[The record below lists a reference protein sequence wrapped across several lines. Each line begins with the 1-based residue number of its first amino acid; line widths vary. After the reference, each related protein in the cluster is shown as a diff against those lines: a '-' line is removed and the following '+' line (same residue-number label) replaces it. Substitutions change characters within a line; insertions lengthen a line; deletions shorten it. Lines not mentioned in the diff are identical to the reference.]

1 VSDHTRRDSSER
13 EIAEPPIDKNAA
25 IEALASCRRELEDL
39 DREIIGLLAKR
50 VARSKEIGAL
60 KRVAGLPT
68 LDPAREADVIR
79 RAATVAREHGLSD
92 EKVRDIFWHVIGL
105 SRSAQTEGE

>member
-1 VSDHTRRDSSER
+1 MSKDATASGAGAQEPLGRD
-13 EIAEPPIDKNAA
+13 AA
-25 IEALASCRRELEDL
+25 VEALARCRRDIETL

-50 VARSKEIGAL
+50 VSRSKEIGAL
-60 KRVAGLPT
+60 KRIAGLPT

-79 RAATVAREHGLSD
+79 RAASVARDHGLAD
-92 EKVRDIFWHVIGL
+92 EKVRDIFWHIIGL

>member
-1 VSDHTRRDSSER
+1 MSKDAAVSGAGAAEEPLGRD
-13 EIAEPPIDKNAA
+13 AA
-25 IEALASCRRELEDL
+25 VEALARCRRDLEAL

-60 KRVAGLPT
+60 KRIAGLPT

-79 RAATVAREHGLSD
+79 RAATVARDHGLAD

>member
-1 VSDHTRRDSSER
+1 MSKDATTSGAGATEEPLGREAAVEALTRCRRDL
-13 EIAEPPIDKNAA
+13 
-25 IEALASCRRELEDL
+25 EAL
-39 DREIIGLLAKR
+39 DREIIALLAKR
-50 VARSKEIGAL
+50 VSRSKEIGAL
-60 KRVAGLPT
+60 KRIAGLLT

-79 RAATVAREHGLSD
+79 RAATVARDHGLAD